1 MNCRSKHV
9 IEDSFIE
16 FIKDLEKLEGVV
28 VVPNGNFKCRH
39 AFIGVDFGG
48 DENIINFSN
57 LVSHKA
63 KVTNKDFDAKGFRA
77 LINDIMEEIEMEDL
91 NLEDKSITDIKR
103 IILDLKKEN
112 SELKNSNQTI
122 KEKVKKLSELNT
134 NLETSYSGLK
144 KKFSSLDPT
153 KLETYKVLLMR
164 KRINE
169 HPERSLSDL
178 AVLDT
183 PLY

>member
-1 MNCRSKHV
+1 MEMLNATNHLNKRRMRKN
-9 IEDSFIE
+9 
-16 FIKDLEKLEGVV
+16 IKK
-28 VVPNGNFKCRH
+28 K
-39 AFIGVDFGG
+39 
-48 DENIINFSN
+48 NIAVLKKQRKNIW
-57 LVSHKA
+57 
-63 KVTNKDFDAKGFRA
+63 KDYIK
-77 LINDIMEEIEMEDL
+77 
-91 NLEDKSITDIKR
+91 DIKR

-178 AVLDT
+178 AALDT